1 MNGKEV
7 FLLNL
12 ALLRNEITLKC
23 ATQQKINSDTSVG
36 YITSMSTKELIKKI
50 QVITILEGAKISQ
63 LVMIL
68 F

>member
-12 ALLRNEITLKC
+12 ALLRNEITLKS

-50 QVITILEGAKISQ
+50 QVITI
-63 LVMIL
+63 
-68 F
+68 